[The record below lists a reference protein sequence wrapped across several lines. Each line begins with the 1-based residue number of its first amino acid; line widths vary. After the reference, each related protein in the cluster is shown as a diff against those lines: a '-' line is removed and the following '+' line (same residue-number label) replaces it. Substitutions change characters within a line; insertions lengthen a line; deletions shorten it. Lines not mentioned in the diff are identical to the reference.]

1 MSLVHTDTP
10 GSMNEPSGAAASAPA
25 RPLDRAAARLAL
37 VFFFAVLTWVGAR
50 ISVPLP
56 GTPVPATVQTLAVLL
71 AGAFLGRR
79 AGSASQALY
88 ILMGAAGLPVFALPG
103 AGPTYLLGPTGGY
116 LVGFVAAAWVVG
128 SLLDRGG
135 KRGAL
140 RAAAAFLLGAATIH
154 LCGLGWLSVVLGDPA
169 AALRAGVLPFV
180 LFDLAKVVIATGV
193 YSGYLRWKPSTRH

>member
-1 MSLVHTDTP
+1 MSLVRTDTP
-10 GSMNEPSGAAASAPA
+10 GSMNEPSGAATTASA
-25 RPLDRAAARLAL
+25 RPLDRAVVRLAL
-37 VFFFAVLTWVGAR
+37 VFFFAVLTWIGAR

-79 AGSASQALY
+79 AGFASQALY
-88 ILMGAAGLPVFALPG
+88 ILIGAAGLPVFALPG

-116 LVGFVAAAWVVG
+116 LLGFVAAAWVVG
-128 SLLDRGG
+128 SLLERGG
-135 KRGAL
+135 RRGVP
-140 RAAAAFLLGAATIH
+140 RVAAAFFLGAATIH

-169 AALRAGVLPFV
+169 AALRAGVFPFV

-193 YSGYLRWKPSTRH
+193 YSGYLRWKPGIEP